1 LNKPARCALLW
12 AIVLFA
18 MGPIDAWAQ
27 YNAPSKYTYRHGE
40 YDGKLHFG
48 RIVVIPGIAFDGFY
62 DSNVFKE
69 ADFHFVNGTSEGRSD
84 DFIFVTSPSIHTVLE
99 RTAGDPFG
107 FELNYLG
114 RDERFVN
121 LTNEDAFNHFI
132 DGAIDL
138 GGPGGRTDLK
148 VGGLYKQTRESS
160 GSEFDSNFNPR
171 SKRFVKAGFADL
183 LWRISELFQAT
194 ANTRYED
201 ETFDND
207 SLRGEENSAFDL
219 GGSLFWQYS
228 TPLAFGVRYNLRLV
242 DYQDSSAGRSDSDTH
257 TVLASVRWVP
267 TSTISSELGI
277 GIDDRSFDSFPSQDR
292 TDFRF
297 DLRADY
303 HPTERRKFTLNA
315 YRKIINSTFSDS
327 FGNNVQSATATKAE
341 LGLEQK
347 LGIKLAS
354 RVNAAWENIKYN
366 EQAVDEVGVGNVL
379 RNRRDN
385 NALVD
390 FSLIYFIQPWLHA
403 KTTYHYQ
410 WRQSNFDDRDFT
422 QHVISLGLSAVY

>member
-1 LNKPARCALLW
+1 
-12 AIVLFA
+12 
-18 MGPIDAWAQ
+18 MSPIDAWAQ
-27 YNAPSKYTYRHGE
+27 YHAPSKYTYRHGE
-40 YDGKLHFG
+40 YDGKLRFG
-48 RIVVIPGIAFDGFY
+48 RIAVIPGIAFDGFY

-69 ADFHFVNGTSEGRSD
+69 ADFHFFNGTAEGRTD

-99 RTAGDPFG
+99 RTAGDPIG

-148 VGGLYKQTRESS
+148 IGGLYSATRESS
-160 GSEFDSNFNPR
+160 DSEFDSNFNPR
-171 SKRFVKAGFADL
+171 SKRFIKAGFADL

-201 ETFDND
+201 KTFDAALLSD
-207 SLRGEENSAFDL
+207 EENSTFDL

-242 DYQDSSAGRSDSDTH
+242 DYSDGSGSRSDSDSH
-257 TVLASVRWVP
+257 TVLASTRWTP
-267 TSTISSELGI
+267 TKTFTSEFGI
-277 GIDDRSFDSFPSQDR
+277 GIDDRNFDSFPSQDR
-292 TDFRF
+292 TDFSF

-303 HPTERRKFTLNA
+303 HPTDRRKFTLEA

-327 FGNNVQSATATKAE
+327 FGNNVQSAVTTNITV
-341 LGLEQK
+341 GLEQK
-347 LGIKLAS
+347 LGLKMSAK
-354 RVNAAWENIKYN
+354 VAAGWERRKYN
-366 EQAVDEVGVGNVL
+366 QGAVDEVGIGNVL
-379 RNRRDN
+379 RFRHDD
-385 NALVD
+385 NALAN
-390 FSLIYFIQPWLHA
+390 FNFIYFIQPWLHA
-403 KTTYHYQ
+403 KTAYHYK
-410 WRQSNFDDRDFT
+410 WRQSNFDDKDYT